1 MKENK
6 LDEII
11 EKAVKVFRTLETSAT
26 VDNLQGRKTILTGE
40 GLTRKELRMLE
51 RKGLVRKLAI
61 YREKKYKHNPA
72 TLGYCWEWVGA
83 SEQ

>member
-1 MKENK
+1 MKRNK

-11 EKAVKVFRTLETSAT
+11 ERAVKIFR
-26 VDNLQGRKTILTGE
+26 NLKDKKTILTGE

-51 RKGLVRKLAI
+51 RKGLVRKMPI
-61 YREKKYKHNPA
+61 YGKRKYKDIIP
-72 TLGYCWEWVGA
+72 TISYCWEWVGA